1 MEERVKKV
9 TDKERVTAALC
20 GPDPPV
26 KVVRTNCINNLLY
39 AAYSEFGC
47 LFIDS
52 LHVMA
57 RQAPK
62 SITYRLSISRA

>member
-1 MEERVKKV
+1 MEERVEKV
-9 TDKERVTAALC
+9 TDKERVTAAPC

-52 LHVMA
+52 LHGPPGSKKYHV
-57 RQAPK
+57 
-62 SITYRLSISRA
+62 SFVYI